1 MSTSTEGR
9 TIETINH
16 FYEDLLVGDRFH
28 SGRGRTMTETDLVVF
43 SGLSG
48 DYSSLH
54 TDQDWVE
61 KHGPFDGRIAHG
73 CLTLS
78 VATGLEFTM
87 FGNDQD
93 KILAFYGMDRVR
105 FVKPVFIGD
114 TIHVEGEVTSLDEKD
129 DKRGVLT
136 IHEEIKNQDGDVV
149 AVLDKRLLIKRKAYD
164 S

>member
-9 TIETINH
+9 TIDTINQ
-16 FYEDLLVGDRFH
+16 FYEDLAVGDRFH

-93 KILAFYGMDRVR
+93 KVLAFYGMDRVR

-114 TIHVEGEVTSLDEKD
+114 TIHVDGEVVKLDEKD
-129 DKRGVLT
+129 EKRGVLT
-136 IHEEIKNQDGDVV
+136 IHEEIKNQNGDVV
-149 AVLDKRLLIKRKAYD
+149 AVLDKRLLIKRKAYA
-164 S
+164 